1 VYIYKKIPN
10 ILSFLF
16 LLIYLC
22 VKFFFFN
29 LQLGVYEFALTFN
42 KYHVD
47 KSPFRILVTEG
58 HLPYSSNPSQQSNKD
73 RFLRRD
79 ISVGNESKSEAP
91 PDYEINNRSG
101 IKFNTTLN
109 KIMEETILDTEN
121 ENKDVISAATLTHVN
136 AITTTDT
143 SESDSS
149 GESRTSLIFFKTSF
163 CRFFHKL

>member
-1 VYIYKKIPN
+1 MG
-10 ILSFLF
+10 
-16 LLIYLC
+16 
-22 VKFFFFN
+22 
-29 LQLGVYEFALTFN
+29 LGVYEFALTFN

-47 KSPFRILVTEG
+47 KSPFRILITEG
-58 HLPYSSNPSQQSNKD
+58 QLPYSSNPSQQSNED
-73 RFLRRD
+73 GFLRRD
-79 ISVGNESKSEAP
+79 ISVGNESKLEAP

-121 ENKDVISAATLTHVN
+121 ENKDFISAATLTHVN

-149 GESRTSLIFFKTSF
+149 GESETSLIFLRLAFVSSF
-163 CRFFHKL
+163 TNFERF